1 MRSQSRDVRAS
12 PSENLLKFTASLF
25 NISSISICFSE
36 YLLSFCMANGKD
48 CPAPKQVNEVFTQQI
63 SYSRYKIKREGGKL
77 ENLNIEVNTMQD
89 LQ

>member
-1 MRSQSRDVRAS
+1 
-12 PSENLLKFTASLF
+12 
-25 NISSISICFSE
+25 
-36 YLLSFCMANGKD
+36 MANGKD

>member
-1 MRSQSRDVRAS
+1 
-12 PSENLLKFTASLF
+12 
-25 NISSISICFSE
+25 
-36 YLLSFCMANGKD
+36 MANGKD

-63 SYSRYKIKREGGKL
+63 SYSRRKIKRERGKL